1 MTFMSENDKTNA
13 QKEVSF
19 LKVLIGPTIVKF
31 YESFTTDNKIF
42 IVMEYATRGNLD
54 SAIQ

>member
-1 MTFMSENDKTNA
+1 MSENDKINA

-19 LKVLIGPTIVKF
+19 LRVLIGPTIVKF
-31 YESFTTDNKIF
+31 YESFTVDNKIY

-54 SAIQ
+54 SAIQQKI